1 MFNFESKNMILEN
14 YTPMKIKSITK
25 GIRITF
31 LFVYFLFQ
39 IETSY
44 GQASVVAGSITT
56 TKTNYAVGNGNN
68 RLIVVAVSQER
79 TPLGT
84 ISGITW
90 GGQSLTLARAQ
101 TGGTSLQGE
110 IWYLDEA
117 GISAARGFCSYN
129 FVVTWTAGP
138 TNEAFTAFTLKD
150 VDQTNPVAAVNS
162 ATTSSGSSQAPGSI
176 SAGVDDIVVYA
187 SASNASRTHTPAGTY
202 TELSDQVI
210 GGTTSLATAS
220 KQITIAAS
228 ENPAAAWV
236 GGNSL
241 LVTIGVAFN
250 GVAATST
257 NTFYSL
263 ATGAWDVNTS
273 WSFSADGS
281 TGAVPVGVWPR
292 RTDNVVIRTGH
303 TITVNATDDNK
314 SCSIRPDELLRS
326 NVGPF
331 TGSNTLM
338 FYQIGD
344 ILINGTLFVGPGIEM
359 MTEGFIKILSGGSF
373 TLQSAYVNL
382 GSLEADIGSTIISFD
397 DLILTGNSATTINT
411 TSISNDDLIIS
422 FPNATLCGTG
432 TQTLQNGGGSV
443 VTYVN
448 GATVAQICTSFT
460 VACAG
465 IGCGTDFP
473 VVGTTDVILGN
484 TGPGGVGNSSNNIL
498 WLRANDLNLTNGAPV
513 TSWPDFSGNGLTA
526 TNGNAASQPT
536 FSTNSVNS
544 IFPSISF
551 IGDNVV
557 TTNSDW
563 LSLGTPASLNLIP
576 QTNSWSFFSAF
587 NVATNNSGT
596 LLSKATGTVGAQN
609 YQYTVDNSNPN
620 RFGGFMGGN
629 FAFGT
634 QTATGAWTLG
644 TGLTRANATG
654 YDTFVNETFDL
665 VSSTIG
671 TGTAPTT
678 DILVG
683 GRRIDASTT
692 TSGFGLTGNIA
703 EIAMY
708 NTLVNTSQRIII
720 NNYLSAKYNTTL
732 AANDVYDADNSGN
745 GNFDF
750 EVAGIGQAIDGTNHR
765 DGKGSGIVRVW
776 NPNGLDNGEFLL
788 WGHNN
793 ATLVSSTTTVGLS
806 GVDGTIIKER
816 LVRIWRVNEYGGD
829 VGTVSISFDIG
840 SFFNPLGSN
849 LRLLIDRDGD
859 GFGDNDVT
867 PIVGSNIGSTII
879 FSGVNFQNGD
889 RFTLGNTDNSLPLP
903 IELLS
908 FTASSKNGTV
918 ELRWSTSSELN
929 NDYFTI
935 ERSNGGEK
943 FEEVLKVKGMGTKAT
958 ETSYFSRD
966 TAPFK
971 GISYYRLKQT
981 DFDGRFSYSNV
992 VSVSIDGTDLWSVF
1006 PNPADANQFNLQLGK
1021 EEIGKPTLVELR
1033 NSAGQLVF
1041 SFQSIADEEGRV
1053 AVKPTQHLLPGFYI
1067 TSVTVGPQTK
1077 RLKLVVK

>member
-1 MFNFESKNMILEN
+1 
-14 YTPMKIKSITK
+14 MKIKLITK
-25 GIRITF
+25 VIRITF

-39 IETSY
+39 IKTSY

-56 TKTNYAVGNGNN
+56 SKNAYSVGSGNN
-68 RLIVVAVSQER
+68 RLIVVAVSDASGSV
-79 TPLGT
+79 GT
-84 ISGITW
+84 ITSITW
-90 GGQSLTLARAQ
+90 GGQPLTLARAQ
-101 TGGTSLQGE
+101 SDVTFLVHEE
-110 IWYLDEA
+110 IWYLNES
-117 GISAARGFCSYN
+117 GISAARGACNYN
-129 FVVTWTAGP
+129 FVVTWSTGP
-138 TNEAFTAFTLKD
+138 TAEAFVALTLKD
-150 VDQTNPVAAVNS
+150 VDQTSPITASNGATAN
-162 ATTSSGSSQAPGSI
+162 ATTVSLPSTSVSL
-176 SAGVDDIVVYA
+176 DDIIIYA
-187 SASNASRTHTPAGTY
+187 SASNANRTHTPAGTY
-202 TELSDQVI
+202 TELNEQTISSA
-210 GGTTSLATAS
+210 TTLAISS
-220 KQITIAAS
+220 KQITANGTESPTATWTGPNSTLAIA
-228 ENPAAAWV
+228 
-236 GGNSL
+236 
-241 LVTIGVAFN
+241 GVAFN

-257 NTFYSL
+257 NTFYSR
-263 ATGAWDVNTS
+263 ATGAWDANTS

-303 TITVNATDDNK
+303 TITVDATDDNK
-314 SCSIRPDELLRS
+314 SCSISPDGLLRS

-331 TGSNTLM
+331 TDSNKPM

-344 ILINGTLFVGPGIEM
+344 ILINGTLLVGPGIEM
-359 MTEGFIKILSGGSF
+359 MTDGFVKIVSGGSF
-373 TLQSAYVNL
+373 TLQSSYVNL
-382 GSLEADIGSTIISFD
+382 GFLEADAGSSLSSAD
-397 DLILTGNSATTINT
+397 DLILAGNSAATINT
-411 TSISNDDLIIS
+411 TAISNDDLIIS
-422 FPNATLCGTG
+422 FTNATLCGTG
-432 TQTLQNGGGSV
+432 IQTLQNGSGSV
-443 VTYVN
+443 VTYAN

-460 VACAG
+460 VACTG
-465 IGCGTDFP
+465 GGCSGFP
-473 VVGTTDVILGN
+473 VVGTTTVLLGN

-544 IFPSISF
+544 ILPSISF

-576 QTNSWSFFSAF
+576 QTNAWSFFSAF

-644 TGLTRANATG
+644 TGLTRASATG
-654 YDTFVNETFDL
+654 YDTFVNETSDL

-671 TGTAPTT
+671 TGTVPTT

-683 GRRIDASTT
+683 GRRINASTT

-732 AANDVYDADNSGN
+732 AANDVYDMDNSGN

-750 EVAGIGQAIDGTNHR
+750 EVAGIGQASDGTNHK

-776 NPNGLDNGEFLL
+776 NPNGLGNGEFLL

-816 LVRIWRVNEYGGD
+816 LVRIWRVNEFGGD
-829 VGTVSISFDIG
+829 VGAVSISFDIG
-840 SFFNPLGSN
+840 AFFNPLGSN

-867 PIVGSNIGSTII
+867 PIVGSNIGNTVV

-929 NDYFTI
+929 NDFFTI

-958 ETSYFSRD
+958 ETSYSSRD

-1006 PNPADANQFNLQLGK
+1006 PNPADSNQFNLHLGK

-1067 TSVTVGPQTK
+1067 TSVMVGSQTK